1 MDRIRSQ
8 WVVNYEIDADIQ
20 VLSGDLDLG
29 FLKHRLPNSYER
41 YLAALYFNRRGERLA
56 QRGDE
61 VLATWF
67 FRAAL
72 AHFQGILDLVA
83 TDIPANCG
91 KMWKRS
97 EIRTNLYSHDLVY
110 TMTRVRNIAL
120 HTGKLACS
128 MQERQVTFIPGGVRD
143 IIQLI
148 LDPIGV
154 DHFDRKDEVT
164 PDTIRWFNRQAKTWS
179 AHALLEESCFIL
191 MAALDNFVRMNE
203 QYIGQQEDALDKI
216 RRAERALSC
225 E

>member
-1 MDRIRSQ
+1 
-8 WVVNYEIDADIQ
+8 
-20 VLSGDLDLG
+20 
-29 FLKHRLPNSYER
+29 
-41 YLAALYFNRRGERLA
+41 
-56 QRGDE
+56 
-61 VLATWF
+61 
-67 FRAAL
+67 
-72 AHFQGILDLVA
+72 
-83 TDIPANCG
+83 
-91 KMWKRS
+91 
-97 EIRTNLYSHDLVY
+97 
-110 TMTRVRNIAL
+110 
-120 HTGKLACS
+120 